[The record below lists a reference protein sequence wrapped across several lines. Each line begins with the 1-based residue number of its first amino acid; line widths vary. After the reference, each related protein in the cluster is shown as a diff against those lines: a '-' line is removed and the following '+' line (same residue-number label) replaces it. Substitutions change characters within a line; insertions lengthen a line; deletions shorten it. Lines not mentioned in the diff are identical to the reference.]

1 MSNKAKTNPFKLVA
15 AVALATMAGGA
26 MAAANSDTTFGTQTA
41 GPVGTLTSWMTGSMG
56 KMFAI
61 GALAVGLGIG
71 IVKQSVMSVA
81 VGTGIA
87 LAANTGPAVLNSIF
101 SAVL

>member
-1 MSNKAKTNPFKLVA
+1 MNKMKLKTLVLIGAIALVA
-15 AVALATMAGGA
+15 SGAALAGA
-26 MAAANSDTTFGTQTA
+26 DNTFGTTA
-41 GPVGTLTSWMTGSMG
+41 AGTGPVGTLTGWLQGSMG
-56 KMFAI
+56 RMFAI

-87 LAANTGPAVLNSIF
+87 LAASAGPTVMSAIF
-101 SAVL
+101 TSVI